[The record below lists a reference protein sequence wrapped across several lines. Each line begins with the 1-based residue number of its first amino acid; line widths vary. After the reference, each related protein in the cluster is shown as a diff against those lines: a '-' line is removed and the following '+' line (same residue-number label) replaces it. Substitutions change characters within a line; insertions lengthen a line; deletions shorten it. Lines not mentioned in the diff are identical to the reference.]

1 MPELIPINAGTDVII
16 DTTKVTAGFFTG
28 NLGTLSADNLV
39 TASKSTTQKNY
50 YYDMQYSS
58 EDQFSV
64 AFGHIE
70 GSGSGAANETKAIY
84 MQFKNLLISP
94 DYIAS
99 T

>member
-1 MPELIPINAGTDVII
+1 MPELIPINAGTDVIT
-16 DTTKVTAGFFTG
+16 DETKVTAGYFTG

-39 TASKSTTQKNY
+39 TASKSATQKNY

-58 EDQFSV
+58 EDQLSV

-84 MQFKNLLISP
+84 MQFKNLLVN
-94 DYIAS
+94 D
-99 T
+99 